1 MVGQK
6 YVALFFLSFFFP
18 KCVCVCDRNML
29 LLFTKHFLILV
40 LTVFMNGSQCYYDTS
55 KVTDELVEKIL
66 LPGLEPGALDVFLD
80 FICYSGGPL
89 PEELLPQVKVRHHLC
104 VSSNVFFS
112 SCSSLVAQINSDEV
126 TDMIMVKIENLNGL
140 IRLALCPK

>member
-1 MVGQK
+1 M
-6 YVALFFLSFFFP
+6 LLFSFFLFFFP
-18 KCVCVCDRNML
+18 SVCVLCVCDRNML